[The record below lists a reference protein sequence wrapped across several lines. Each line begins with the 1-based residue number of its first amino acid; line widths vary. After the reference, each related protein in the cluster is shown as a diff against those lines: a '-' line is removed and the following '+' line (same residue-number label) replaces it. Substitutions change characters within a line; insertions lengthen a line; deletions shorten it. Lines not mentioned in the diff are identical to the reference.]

1 MISLIKKQKN
11 NVDNND
17 GENNLFSV
25 SSWSRIFIMLCFVA
39 LVEMTSS
46 IMLRPSE
53 VLQKVDTDHNHHHQ
67 NKTKLFA
74 RKFENHIKQ
83 CSRPQDMAPITEI
96 IIKGERHHG
105 TNFARSVVLENVL
118 PSITCDRDPKYGWK
132 HGPLVPPRANLKK
145 NELLLVITRD
155 IFSWLPKMHTES
167 YCYNEA
173 KVLSFSDFIRS
184 SYTCQPNV
192 KDKSEIETAT
202 NIVQMRTRK
211 YKNWLTRHPDYFNFN
226 AKRKFCTRV
235 HLRYESIIQDGQ
247 ENTIGKILNGYGINK
262 TSDFKPVRKHASSEG
277 AVGKEYDKADFK
289 REAIEVL
296 GKYSLEDLQFV
307 LENLDLEFET
317 NVLNYNYDYVLEYI
331 DRETAKMR
339 NKLFVHG
346 KSN

>member
-118 PSITCDRDPKYGWK
+118 PSITCDRDPKCGWK
-132 HGPLVPPRANLKK
+132 HGLLVPPRANLKK

-155 IFSWLPKMHTES
+155 IFSWLPKMHRQS
-167 YCYNEA
+167 YCFNEE
-173 KVLSFSDFIRS
+173 KSLSFSDFIRS
-184 SYTCQPNV
+184 DYACQPN
-192 KDKSEIETAT
+192 KKKNFTETAT
-202 NIVQMRTRK
+202 NIVRIRSRK
-211 YKNWLTRHPDYFNFN
+211 YKNWLTHNPDYFNFD
-226 AKRKFCTRV
+226 AKPKFCTRV

-247 ENTIGKILNGYGINK
+247 ENTIGKILNGYGIQN
-262 TSDFKPVRKHASSEG
+262 TSDFKPVTKHADPRG
-277 AVGKEYDKADFK
+277 AVGKEYNKTDFD
-289 REAIEVL
+289 REGIEVL
-296 GKYSLEDLQFV
+296 SKYSLEDLQFI
-307 LENLDLEFET
+307 LKNLDLEFET
-317 NVLNYNYDYVLEYI
+317 NVLKYNYDYVLEYI
-331 DRETAKMR
+331 EQETVKLR
-339 NKLFVHG
+339 NKLAMGH
-346 KSN
+346 S